1 MQHHR
6 IETFLSEN
14 PKAVSKKEK
23 PVIAGQ
29 LRRLQRV
36 FKLAPTY
43 EASNALLS
51 KGIHSSQQIYAMGK
65 ERFMKTFA
73 PGLGKKET
81 QQIFSNAAK
90 MYASTIA
97 VAGNM
102 HGLATASKLNVLPN
116 YQEIMKASPAAKEI
130 PNLDV
135 LFQHA
140 DFCECDECSSVYGA
154 ASYLT
159 DVLHFLSQRMTD
171 TTGTVRD
178 RLLERRPDIGD
189 IDLNCDNTNIQLPY
203 IDIVNEILEEAI
215 VPTVFSIALT
225 FNANLPAFVPLINTD
240 PLPDIEHKIDHT
252 LFNELITHTADIP
265 HIDLL
270 LTVDAKV
277 SDAYQAM
284 GSSLTQWIIRDKFIV
299 LKLTENAAD
308 ISVQLLHQTLLSTD
322 ELSANPEYT
331 NVKVY
336 DNFLKTAQRPFGL
349 PFDLFST
356 EGNIYLTKLGISK
369 ADLVRLVCKGTFTS
383 G

>member
-1 MQHHR
+1 MFLNLPQH
-6 IETFLSEN
+6 
-14 PKAVSKKEK
+14 
-23 PVIAGQ
+23 
-29 LRRLQRV
+29 
-36 FKLAPTY
+36 Y

-51 KGIHSSQQIYAMGK
+51 KGIHSSRQIYAMGK
-65 ERFMKTFA
+65 DRFMKTFA
-73 PGLGKKET
+73 PDLGKKET

-116 YQEIMKASPAAKEI
+116 YQQIMKASPAAKEI

-154 ASYLT
+154 AAYLT
-159 DVLHFLSQRMTD
+159 DVLHFLMQRETD
-171 TTGTVRD
+171 PPSTDSVRD

-189 IDLNCDNTNIQLPY
+189 IDLNCDNTNVQLPY

-215 VPTVFSIALT
+215 APSVFSIALT
-225 FNANLPAFVPLINTD
+225 FTANLPAFVPLVNTD
-240 PLPDIEHKIDHT
+240 PLPDREYKIDAA
-252 LFNELITHTADIP
+252 LLNELITHTADIP

-284 GSSLTQWIIRDKFIV
+284 GSSLTQWVIRDKNIA
-299 LKLTENAAD
+299 LKLTQNAAN

-369 ADLVRLVCKGTFTS
+369 NDLVRIFSTGTFT
-383 G
+383 GY